1 MANPEGT
8 EISWKIVFL
17 GDSSS
22 NIPIENDT
30 LYIFTQKGLSR
41 YDTLRVFDLP
51 AGVNDINIPFTYSLS
66 QNFPNPFNPT
76 TTIRYQLPESGRVSL
91 IIYDI
96 LRREV
101 KTLVNEFKIN
111 GKYEVSF
118 NASSL
123 ASGVYLYRLIVN
135 ARSTSSGQDYVDV
148 KKMILLR

>member
-22 NIPIENDT
+22 NIPIGSDT
-30 LYIFTQKGLSR
+30 LYIFTTKGLSR
-41 YDTLRVFDLP
+41 YDTLRVYDLP
-51 AGVNDINIPFTYSLS
+51 AGVNDKNIPFTYSLS

-76 TTIRYQLPESGRVSL
+76 TTIRYQLPESGKVSL

-96 LRREV
+96 LGREV

-135 ARSTSSGQDYVDV
+135 YYVDV
-148 KKMILLR
+148 KKMLMIK